1 MKKILILTSVK
12 TGFGHKASSNAI
24 EKKLRDKGFETRQL
38 DVFPLM
44 GRLGETMENSYIPLT
59 TKAPFIYYICQR
71 ISEYFPWFIHCQ
83 MYRRVKEN
91 LLKEIRSFQPDLI
104 LSVQCMFTR
113 SISRIIKENA
123 LPIPF
128 HVGVIDLVD
137 PPKVWEDKE
146 ADITYVPTQTIKE
159 KYLKKGFT
167 EQKVIVTGFPTRDD
181 IYVRKEAKTI
191 GDSIRILMI
200 NASTDLKKNLRFLE
214 EVSRLENVRIDFV
227 CGLDQRLYETLQ
239 ERKAEKKLPD
249 HVQIHGF
256 VDNVNEYLRDSHL
269 ILTKAGPNIIAEA
282 IRSDTAI
289 VLTGHIHGQEDHN
302 YRYVLEQGFGI
313 RCEKPS
319 EIYALLKRFIESG
332 ELKRC
337 LETLIVR
344 QTDNGAD
351 RIAEHIADC
360 LQ

>member
-1 MKKILILTSVK
+1 MKKVMILTSVK

-24 EKKLRDKGFETRQL
+24 EKKLIDRGFETRQI

-59 TKAPFIYYICQR
+59 TKAPFVYYICQR
-71 ISEYFPWFIHCQ
+71 ISEYFPWFIHRQ
-83 MYRRVKEN
+83 MYLRVKEN

-113 SISRIIKENA
+113 SISHILKENG

-146 ADITYVPTQTIKE
+146 ADITYVPTQAIKE
-159 KYLKKGFT
+159 KYLRKGFAK
-167 EQKVIVTGFPTRDD
+167 EKVIVTGFPTRDD
-181 IYVRKEAKTI
+181 IFVRKEAKTI
-191 GDSIRILMI
+191 GDPVRILMI
-200 NASTDLKKNLRFLE
+200 NASTDLKKNIAFLE
-214 EVSRLENVRIDFV
+214 EVARLGKVRIDFV

-239 ERKAEKKLPD
+239 ERKAEGLLPD
-249 HVQIHGF
+249 HVEIHGF

-289 VLTGHIHGQEDHN
+289 VLTGHIHGQENHN
-302 YRYVLEQGFGI
+302 YRYVLDHGFGL

-319 EIYALLKRFIESG
+319 EIYALLNDFIESG
-332 ELKRC
+332 KLKKC
-337 LETLIVR
+337 LETMIVKR
-344 QTDNGAD
+344 TNNGAE
-351 RIAEHIADC
+351 RIAEHIAEC
-360 LQ
+360 LR